1 LDDESRLVEGLKGR
15 ERWAWDT
22 LYASRVRELYGFVFH
37 LMPRNRSDAEEM
49 HQDVWLAAVSGV
61 EEYDP
66 ARGTLRDWLLGIAR
80 KRVALYHRRRR
91 AERSGT
97 MKPHEEACLEVEE
110 PASVVVVPE
119 ECVEQVERAAVVRA
133 ALLAMPEDRRQVLLE
148 KYVGG
153 LPVREIA
160 ERSGR
165 TDKAVESLLSRAREQ
180 LRRLVRW
187 YFPKNS
193 EVQDKSHDT
202 EHIERTR

>member
-1 LDDESRLVEGLKGR
+1 MDDERRLVEGLKGR

-80 KRVALYHRRRR
+80 KRVALYYRRRHAGGYR
-91 AERSGT
+91 T
-97 MKPHEEACLEVEE
+97 KPHEETCLDVEE
-110 PASVVVVPE
+110 AASAVVPE

-133 ALLAMPEDRRQVLLE
+133 ALLSMPEDRRQVLLE

-193 EVQDKSHDT
+193 EVQGKSHDT
-202 EHIERTR
+202 EHVEQTG

>member
-22 LYASRVRELYGFVFH
+22 LYASRLRELYGFVFH
-37 LMPRNRSDAEEM
+37 LMQPNRSDAEEM
-49 HQDVWLAAVSGV
+49 HQEVWLAAVSGV
-61 EEYDP
+61 EGYDP

-80 KRVALYHRRRR
+80 KRVALYYRRRHT
-91 AERSGT
+91 ERNGT
-97 MKPHEEACLEVEE
+97 MTPHEETCLEVEE
-110 PASVVVVPE
+110 PASIVVPE

-133 ALLAMPEDRRQVLLE
+133 ALLAMPEDRCRVLLE

-153 LPVREIA
+153 LAVREIA

-187 YFPKNS
+187 YFPENS
-193 EVQDKSHDT
+193 ELEDKSHDA
-202 EHIERTR
+202 EHIERAR